1 MTQAEM
7 VDTMYKHFDGNIS
20 KTVIEKAFQK
30 VFIDI
35 KHCPQFRTH

>member
-7 VDTMYKHFDGNIS
+7 IDTMYKHFDGNIS

-30 VFIDI
+30 VFVDI
-35 KHCPQFRTH
+35 KHRPQFRTH

>member
-20 KTVIEKAFQK
+20 KTVIEKTFQK
-30 VFIDI
+30 VFVDI